1 MLGGVEKHC
10 SQYPLIIAEDCGQS
24 DLTADF
30 LQHGRVP
37 VRRPELMAVE
47 YTVPDV
53 STVNVPNAQVF
64 MGTRNLGVAGNSNRI
79 LKLFMD
85 SGADH
90 LCLCNDDLHVD
101 GDFVEFYAKAHQDL
115 GVGMFC
121 FCVAGDT
128 PLLTFNGITSLQEA
142 SGKTVR
148 VWNGEGWKTVCPR
161 RTGTGQKLFRVNLSD
176 GSFLDCTGEHGFSVK
191 TRGSSVFKRVMA
203 RDLTTCFR
211 KGSAV
216 QCEPVKVESTGG
228 KSANDAYTLGFAVG
242 DGHWAKVKRVGTVY
256 NYTHI
261 YLYGAK
267 KKCPVQGKRYPEP
280 KRKRVRVVCALNPEL
295 VQNLKDAPESLD
307 TLFGWKRKS
316 ILEFV
321 AGLADADGTVT
332 ASGSIRITLSGER
345 RARKLQML
353 LTRAGIKSS
362 IGIDGLAGS
371 STNFGLRS
379 RDQWYITIPDCRQI
393 PCHRLDVSRGHV
405 SRLKYQ
411 TVRSVEAL
419 PGLHDVYCF
428 SEPDKHKGLFANVLT
443 YQCDFVAASP
453 AISGHP
459 DSYKWTVYPWR
470 GYKLKFLPRF
480 TGIMISVTR
489 ALLEKV
495 GYFDAVFTQFG
506 EEHSDFTVRCR
517 MAGGIRVD
525 QQDMNCLDVEH
536 ALLRHQDVPT
546 SVTGL
551 ARQTADRE
559 ASIIMGQCAR
569 DYVYT
574 HYHRPFRL
582 KQPRLCGGYR
592 GGGIPF
598 KNLMDAGYQL
608 VTDLDCAGVE

>member
-1 MLGGVEKHC
+1 MSAFKSWIGILTYRRVQALYTMLGGVEKHC

-121 FCVAGDT
+121 F
-128 PLLTFNGITSLQEA
+128 
-142 SGKTVR
+142 
-148 VWNGEGWKTVCPR
+148 
-161 RTGTGQKLFRVNLSD
+161 
-176 GSFLDCTGEHGFSVK
+176 
-191 TRGSSVFKRVMA
+191 
-203 RDLTTCFR
+203 
-211 KGSAV
+211 
-216 QCEPVKVESTGG
+216 
-228 KSANDAYTLGFAVG
+228 
-242 DGHWAKVKRVGTVY
+242 
-256 NYTHI
+256 
-261 YLYGAK
+261 
-267 KKCPVQGKRYPEP
+267 
-280 KRKRVRVVCALNPEL
+280 
-295 VQNLKDAPESLD
+295 
-307 TLFGWKRKS
+307 
-316 ILEFV
+316 
-321 AGLADADGTVT
+321 
-332 ASGSIRITLSGER
+332 
-345 RARKLQML
+345 
-353 LTRAGIKSS
+353 
-362 IGIDGLAGS
+362 
-371 STNFGLRS
+371 
-379 RDQWYITIPDCRQI
+379 
-393 PCHRLDVSRGHV
+393 
-405 SRLKYQ
+405 
-411 TVRSVEAL
+411 
-419 PGLHDVYCF
+419 
-428 SEPDKHKGLFANVLT
+428 
-443 YQCDFVAASP
+443 CDFVAASP